1 MDLQVAS
8 LVNDMRMVKQQLQD
22 VGQRLAQVEN
32 TPNDI
37 VQLNQKCGEVASRV
51 LNLENTLQPGLA
63 ASTVAVAR
71 LEVDVASLQ
80 ASVGTGSTKLSHH
93 DQWLQ
98 TLDGDT
104 KDVVRRVNAVERQQ
118 APPSGMSSTYTG
130 PASPSKESLVD
141 RKGCRWHR

>member
-1 MDLQVAS
+1 MELQVAS

-71 LEVDVASLQ
+71 LDPNFIA
-80 ASVGTGSTKLSHH
+80 KLS
-93 DQWLQ
+93 
-98 TLDGDT
+98 
-104 KDVVRRVNAVERQQ
+104 
-118 APPSGMSSTYTG
+118 PSL
-130 PASPSKESLVD
+130 SPNLA
-141 RKGCRWHR
+141 GLT